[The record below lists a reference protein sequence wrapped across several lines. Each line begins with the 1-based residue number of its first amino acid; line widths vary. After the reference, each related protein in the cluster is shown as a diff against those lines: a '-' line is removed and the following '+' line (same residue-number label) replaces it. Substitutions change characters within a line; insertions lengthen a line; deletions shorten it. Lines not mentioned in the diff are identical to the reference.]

1 LIVPR
6 EQDGTDQAGRGDADD
21 LGAALDLAI
30 QLYQWI
36 GRVELGPVVLGKLIK
51 ASRSVSASSIRAASL
66 AIGSD
71 LIGDPGLRGGRL
83 VWGFLIVKWLSS
95 PVNQSWP

>member
-1 LIVPR
+1 LIVRR

-21 LGAALDLAI
+21 LGAALVLAI
-30 QLYQWI
+30 QSYQWI
-36 GRVELGPVVLGKLIK
+36 GRVELGTVVLGKLIK
-51 ASRSVSASSIRAASL
+51 ASTSAFSASSIRAASL

-83 VWGFLIVKWLSS
+83 VWGF
-95 PVNQSWP
+95 